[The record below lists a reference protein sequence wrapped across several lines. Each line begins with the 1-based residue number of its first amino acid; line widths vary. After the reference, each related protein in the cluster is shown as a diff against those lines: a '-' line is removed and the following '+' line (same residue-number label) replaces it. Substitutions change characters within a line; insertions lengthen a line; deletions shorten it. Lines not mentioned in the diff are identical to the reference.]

1 MSIQD
6 NRLKLNDII
15 KNNNLIDKELIKYF
29 DIKDFKNHFNK
40 FTEILFNDFAF
51 SIDEIFIYYNM
62 NNVNLS
68 KVIMSMYIKA
78 FEEVVDKYKTY
89 NKNNLTYFN
98 NKGKDLLS
106 KDINQAVQQ
115 LKGFSIWFKR
125 TYQNDINIIQRIKTE
140 DSNVQTILNRLYDLG
155 LFDFYNYVVRL
166 ETLSYDNLYNRRVQQ
181 ISVYII
187 KYFFLTEVLLKVLLD
202 VQGNTNTDSKGNRTI
217 INNFSSYM
225 NEQGLY
231 MPNQYSPNIVKNYSC
246 NTRNKLNP
254 ILSTKVIQQMQN
266 KLLKDMYDIVVSIN
280 KDSDKIQKQQLT
292 FVNEKKTVSKNEDI
306 INEMKKDKVRY
317 NQVIRTLEDKDKNI
331 KKNNTIDMIIMY
343 LIILITVIYIFINI
357 IKEVTNNNNLLIVNI
372 SLIVIILISKFY
384 YLLK

>member
-1 MSIQD
+1 MYHIVIVY
-6 NRLKLNDII
+6 NII

-62 NNVNLS
+62 DNVNLS

-78 FEEVVDKYKTY
+78 FDEVVDKYKTF
-89 NKNNLTYFN
+89 NKNNLTYYN
-98 NKGKDLLS
+98 NQGKDLLS

-125 TYQNDINIIQRIKTE
+125 TYQNNINIIQRIKTE

-231 MPNQYSPNIVKNYSC
+231 MPNKYSPNIVKNYSC
-246 NTRNKLNP
+246 NIKNKLNP

-343 LIILITVIYIFINI
+343 LVILVTVIYIFINI

>member
-15 KNNNLIDKELIKYF
+15 KNNNLIDKELVKYF

-254 ILSTKVIQQMQN
+254 VLSIKVIQQMQN

>member
-15 KNNNLIDKELIKYF
+15 KNNNLIDKELVKYF

-125 TYQNDINIIQRIKTE
+125 TYQNNINIIQRIKTE

-254 ILSTKVIQQMQN
+254 VLSIKVIQQMQN

>member
-15 KNNNLIDKELIKYF
+15 KNNNLIDKELVKYF

-40 FTEILFNDFAF
+40 FIEILFNDFAF

-68 KVIMSMYIKA
+68 KVIMSIYIKA
-78 FEEVVDKYKTY
+78 FEEVISKYKTY

-98 NKGKDLLS
+98 NQGKDLLS
-106 KDINQAVQQ
+106 KDLNQAVQQ

-125 TYQNDINIIQRIKTE
+125 TYQNNINIIQRIKTE

-166 ETLSYDNLYNRRVQQ
+166 ETLSYDNLYNRRVKQ

-231 MPNQYSPNIVKNYSC
+231 MPNQYSPNIIKNYSC

-254 ILSTKVIQQMQN
+254 VLSTKVIQQLH
-266 KLLKDMYDIVVSIN
+266 KIVVNIN
-280 KDSDKIQKQQLT
+280 KDSDKKQKQQLNL
-292 FVNEKKTVSKNEDI
+292 VDEKKIVSKNEDI
-306 INEMKKDKVRY
+306 INEMKKDKGKY

-331 KKNNTIDMIIMY
+331 KKNNTIDIIIMY
-343 LIILITVIYIFINI
+343 LVILITIVYIVINI
-357 IKEVTNNNNLLIVNI
+357 IKEVTNNNNLLVANI

>member
-1 MSIQD
+1 
-6 NRLKLNDII
+6 
-15 KNNNLIDKELIKYF
+15 
-29 DIKDFKNHFNK
+29 
-40 FTEILFNDFAF
+40 
-51 SIDEIFIYYNM
+51 
-62 NNVNLS
+62 
-68 KVIMSMYIKA
+68 
-78 FEEVVDKYKTY
+78 
-89 NKNNLTYFN
+89 
-98 NKGKDLLS
+98 
-106 KDINQAVQQ
+106 
-115 LKGFSIWFKR
+115 
-125 TYQNDINIIQRIKTE
+125 
-140 DSNVQTILNRLYDLG
+140 
-155 LFDFYNYVVRL
+155 
-166 ETLSYDNLYNRRVQQ
+166 
-181 ISVYII
+181 
-187 KYFFLTEVLLKVLLD
+187 
-202 VQGNTNTDSKGNRTI
+202 
-217 INNFSSYM
+217 M

-231 MPNQYSPNIVKNYSC
+231 MPNKYSPNIVKNYSC

-343 LIILITVIYIFINI
+343 LVILVTVIYIFINI

>member
-15 KNNNLIDKELIKYF
+15 KNNNLIDKELVKYF
-29 DIKDFKNHFNK
+29 DIKDFKNNFNK

-68 KVIMSMYIKA
+68 KVIMSIYIKA

-98 NKGKDLLS
+98 NQGKDLLS

-125 TYQNDINIIQRIKTE
+125 TYQNNINIIQRIKTE

-254 ILSTKVIQQMQN
+254 VLSTKVIQQMQN

-306 INEMKKDKVRY
+306 INEMKKDKGKY

-343 LIILITVIYIFINI
+343 LVILITVIYIFINI

>member
-15 KNNNLIDKELIKYF
+15 KNNNLIDKELVKYF
-29 DIKDFKNHFNK
+29 DIKDFKNYFNK

-254 ILSTKVIQQMQN
+254 VLSTKVIQQMQN

-306 INEMKKDKVRY
+306 INEMKKDKGKY

>member
-15 KNNNLIDKELIKYF
+15 KNNNLIDKELVKYF
-29 DIKDFKNHFNK
+29 DIKDFKNNFNK

-68 KVIMSMYIKA
+68 KVIMSIYIKA

-98 NKGKDLLS
+98 NQGKDLLS

-125 TYQNDINIIQRIKTE
+125 TYQNNINIIQRIKTE

-254 ILSTKVIQQMQN
+254 VLSTKVIQQMQN
-266 KLLKDMYDIVVSIN
+266 KLLKDIYDIVVSIN

-306 INEMKKDKVRY
+306 INEMKKDKGKY

-331 KKNNTIDMIIMY
+331 KKNNTIDIIIMY
-343 LIILITVIYIFINI
+343 LVILITIVYIVINI
-357 IKEVTNNNNLLIVNI
+357 IKEVTNNNNLLVANI

>member
-15 KNNNLIDKELIKYF
+15 KNNNLIDKELVKYF

-78 FEEVVDKYKTY
+78 FEEVVNKYKTY

-306 INEMKKDKVRY
+306 INEMKKDKRRY

>member
-15 KNNNLIDKELIKYF
+15 KNNNLIDKELVKYF
-29 DIKDFKNHFNK
+29 DIKDFKNNFNK

-68 KVIMSMYIKA
+68 KVIMSIYIKA
-78 FEEVVDKYKTY
+78 FEEVISKYKTY

-98 NKGKDLLS
+98 NQGKDLLS
-106 KDINQAVQQ
+106 KDLNQAVQQ

-125 TYQNDINIIQRIKTE
+125 TYQNNINIIQRIKTE

-166 ETLSYDNLYNRRVQQ
+166 ETLSYDNLYNRRVKQ

-231 MPNQYSPNIVKNYSC
+231 MPNQYSPNIIKNYSC

-254 ILSTKVIQQMQN
+254 VLSTKVIQQMQN
-266 KLLKDMYDIVVSIN
+266 KLLKDIYDIVVNIN
-280 KDSDKIQKQQLT
+280 KDSDKIQKQQLNL
-292 FVNEKKTVSKNEDI
+292 VDEKKIVSKNEDI
-306 INEMKKDKVRY
+306 INEMKKDKGKY

-331 KKNNTIDMIIMY
+331 KKNNTIDIIIMY
-343 LIILITVIYIFINI
+343 LVILITIVYIVINI
-357 IKEVTNNNNLLIVNI
+357 IKEVTNNNNLLVANI

>member
-15 KNNNLIDKELIKYF
+15 KNNNLIDKELVKYF

-98 NKGKDLLS
+98 NQGKDLLS

-125 TYQNDINIIQRIKTE
+125 TYQNNINIIQRIKTE

-254 ILSTKVIQQMQN
+254 VLSTKVIQQMQN

-343 LIILITVIYIFINI
+343 LVILITVIYIFINI

>member
-15 KNNNLIDKELIKYF
+15 KNNNLIDKELVKYF
-29 DIKDFKNHFNK
+29 DIKDFKNNFNK

-68 KVIMSMYIKA
+68 KVIMSIYIKA
-78 FEEVVDKYKTY
+78 FEEVISKYKTY

-98 NKGKDLLS
+98 NQGKDLLS
-106 KDINQAVQQ
+106 KDLNQAVQQ

-125 TYQNDINIIQRIKTE
+125 TYQNNINIIQRIKTE

-166 ETLSYDNLYNRRVQQ
+166 ETLSYDNLYNRRVKQ

-231 MPNQYSPNIVKNYSC
+231 MPNQYSPNIIKNYSC

-254 ILSTKVIQQMQN
+254 VLSTKVIQQMQN
-266 KLLKDMYDIVVSIN
+266 KLLKDIYDIVVNIN
-280 KDSDKIQKQQLT
+280 KDSDKIQKQQLNL
-292 FVNEKKTVSKNEDI
+292 VDEKKIVSKNEDI
-306 INEMKKDKVRY
+306 INEMKKDKGKY

-331 KKNNTIDMIIMY
+331 KKNNTVDIIIMY
-343 LIILITVIYIFINI
+343 LVILITIVYIVINI
-357 IKEVTNNNNLLIVNI
+357 IKEVTNNNNLLVANI

>member
-15 KNNNLIDKELIKYF
+15 KNNNLIDKELVKYF
-29 DIKDFKNHFNK
+29 DIKDFKNNFNK
-40 FTEILFNDFAF
+40 FTGILFNDFAF

-68 KVIMSMYIKA
+68 KVIMSIYIKA

-98 NKGKDLLS
+98 NQGKDLLS

-125 TYQNDINIIQRIKTE
+125 TYQNNINIIQRIKTE

-254 ILSTKVIQQMQN
+254 VLSTKVIQQMQN

-306 INEMKKDKVRY
+306 INEMKKDKGKY

-343 LIILITVIYIFINI
+343 LVILITVIYIFINI

>member
-15 KNNNLIDKELIKYF
+15 KNNNLIDKELVKYF
-29 DIKDFKNHFNK
+29 DIKDFKNYFNK

-306 INEMKKDKVRY
+306 INEMKKDKRRY

-343 LIILITVIYIFINI
+343 LVILITVIYIFINI